1 MQTLEGKMTI
11 SEMEWKSKDHH
22 NIYARYWQPE
32 GNYKG
37 TVCLV
42 HGLGEHSGR
51 YFHVGQFLNSSGY
64 ALLAAD
70 LRGHGKSEGQR
81 GHTPS
86 IEVLREDISRQID
99 EAQEKAPSAPI
110 FLYGHSLG
118 GTLVLS
124 YGIRSNQKVN
134 GVIATGPL
142 LRTGFE
148 PPAWKL
154 SLGRI
159 MRSLFP
165 TFSMSNEID
174 RDGLSRDPQVVH
186 AYNTDPLVHDRLSA
200 QLGIDM
206 IEEGLWLL
214 ENASSLG
221 SPTLIMHGSD
231 DRICSPQ
238 ASQEFAQKADSI
250 CRLKIWDG
258 QYHEIHNEPEKDQ
271 VLEYLL
277 QWLDSSEAM

>member
-1 MQTLEGKMTI
+1 MTFI
-11 SEMEWKSKDHH
+11 EMEWKSKDHL

-32 GNYKG
+32 GNCKG

-42 HGLGEHSGR
+42 HGLGEYSGR
-51 YFHVGQFLNSSGY
+51 YAHVGQFLKSSGY
-64 ALLAAD
+64 ALFATD

-81 GHTPS
+81 GHSPS
-86 IEVLREDISRQID
+86 MEALREDMSKQLE
-99 EAQEKAPSAPI
+99 EAQKQVLDAPV

-124 YGIRSNQKVN
+124 YGIRINPKIN

-154 SLGRI
+154 SLGRL
-159 MRSLFP
+159 MRSLLP
-165 TFSMSNEID
+165 TFTMSNEID

-186 AYNTDPLVHDRLSA
+186 AYKTDPLVHDRLSA

-214 ENASSLG
+214 ENASALEI
-221 SPTLIMHGSD
+221 PTLIMHGSD
-231 DRICSPQ
+231 DRLCSPQ
-238 ASQEFAQKADSI
+238 ASQAFTEKAGML
-250 CRLKIWDG
+250 CTLKIWEG
-258 QYHEIHNEPEKDQ
+258 QYHEIHNEPEKEQ
-271 VLEYLL
+271 VLEYLVR
-277 QWLDSSEAM
+277 WLDASVHA

>member
-1 MQTLEGKMTI
+1 MPFT
-11 SEMEWKSKDHH
+11 EMEWKSKDHL

-32 GNYKG
+32 GNLKG
-37 TVCLV
+37 TICLV

-51 YFHVGQFLNSSGY
+51 YSHVGQFLNSAGY
-64 ALLAAD
+64 ALLATD

-86 IEVLREDISRQID
+86 MEALREDISRQL
-99 EAQEKAPSAPI
+99 EEVQEQVPGAPI

-124 YGIRSNQKVN
+124 YGIRLNPKIN

-154 SLGRI
+154 SLGRM
-159 MRSLFP
+159 MRNLFP
-165 TFSMSNEID
+165 TFTMSNEID

-186 AYNTDPLVHDRLSA
+186 AYKTDPLVHDRLSA

-214 ENASSLG
+214 ENASTLEV
-221 SPTLIMHGSD
+221 PTLLMHGSN
-231 DRICSPQ
+231 DRICSLQ
-238 ASQEFAQKADSI
+238 ASQEFAQKAGTS
-250 CRLKIWDG
+250 CTLKIWEG
-258 QYHEIHNEPEKDQ
+258 HYHEIHNEPEKDQ
-271 VLEYLL
+271 VLEYFL
-277 QWLDSSEAM
+277 QWLNASGQA

>member
-1 MQTLEGKMTI
+1 MTLNEI
-11 SEMEWKSKDHH
+11 EWKSMDHL

-32 GNYKG
+32 GAIKG

-51 YFHVGQFLNSSGY
+51 YSHVGRFLNSNGY

-81 GHTPS
+81 GHSPS
-86 IEVLREDISRQID
+86 MEVLREDISRQLE
-99 EAQEKAPSAPI
+99 EAQKQSPDAPV

-124 YGIRSNQKVN
+124 YGIRSNPKID
-134 GVIATGPL
+134 GIIATGPL

-154 SLGRI
+154 SLGRM
-159 MRSLFP
+159 MRNLFP
-165 TFSMSNEID
+165 TFTMSNGID
-174 RDGLSRDPQVVH
+174 RDALSRDPQVVH
-186 AYNTDPLVHDRLSA
+186 AYKTDPLVHDRLSA

-214 ENASSLG
+214 ENASSLAVR
-221 SPTLIMHGSD
+221 TLLMHGSD
-231 DRICSPQ
+231 DRICSLQ
-238 ASQEFAQKADSI
+238 AVQAFAEKAGMS
-250 CRLKIWDG
+250 CTLKIWEG
-258 QYHEIHNEPEKDQ
+258 LYHEIHNEPEKDQ
-271 VLEYLL
+271 VLEYLV
-277 QWLDSSEAM
+277 QWLDGSGHV